1 VAAFLEASLRQP
13 TLGDREGLSQVASL
27 QDWFQNRFTRVLL
40 VGFAVTI
47 GSSVASVFGVIWLLC
62 VAL

>member
-1 VAAFLEASLRQP
+1 MQVRDATLADAPAIGEAHA
-13 TLGDREGLSQVASL
+13 EA
-27 QDWFQNRFTRVLL
+27 LL